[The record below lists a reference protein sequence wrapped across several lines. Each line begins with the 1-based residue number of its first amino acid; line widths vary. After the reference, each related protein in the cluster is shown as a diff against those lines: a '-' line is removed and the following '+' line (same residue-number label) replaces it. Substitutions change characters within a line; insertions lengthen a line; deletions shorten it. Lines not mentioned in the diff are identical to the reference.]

1 MFENES
7 SAHTYMVLYFKS
19 VLKKFKFFI
28 FLFLFFKINIF
39 VIFLYYLNVLLKKIK
54 NKKYY
59 FNIFSNKKIF

>member
-7 SAHTYMVLYFKS
+7 SAHAYMVLYFKS
-19 VLKKFKFFI
+19 VLKKFKFF

>member
-19 VLKKFKFFI
+19 VFKKFKFFYLN
-28 FLFLFFKINIF
+28 FYFFKINIF
-39 VIFLYYLNVLLKKIK
+39 ILFKCAIKIIK